1 MEEDDKIA
9 RMREKYKLKISRG
22 VTMYCVLIMLI
33 LAINVSLENI
43 NSIRP
48 HGTTA
53 FTMFCIGVVGP
64 ATIFLANKN
73 LFNFAKKRIQLFAPY
88 IHFLKKQPTVYP
100 TVWKIKHWLLQLF
113 SYYWPS
119 SVGSVPKYVQMGSH
133 VTPSATYF

>member
-73 LFNFAKKRIQLFAPY
+73 LFNFAKKRIQSFAPY
-88 IHFLKKQPTVYP
+88 IHFLKKQPTVHP

-113 SYYWPS
+113 LIIDPQ
-119 SVGSVPKYVQMGSH
+119 V
-133 VTPSATYF
+133 